1 MCIFLIYTF
10 NADHCESM
18 WSSRTLTN
26 PVLQVCRASK
36 QFLKLMEGKAVIR
49 INDINPMLFSFVEE
63 LNQVKVVT
71 FKCLS
76 SYLWS

>member
-1 MCIFLIYTF
+1 
-10 NADHCESM
+10 
-18 WSSRTLTN
+18 
-26 PVLQVCRASK
+26 VLQVCRASK

-71 FKCLS
+71 FNVFLHICDLRMLYIYDHRLFHECGIKIYSLTKK
-76 SYLWS
+76 